1 MKKSMKEKLKD
12 RARHDPIRLY
22 CRGDRLVAKN
32 GEDSLLVL
40 EDCPKNAKLA
50 LVFKDEKGQHAL
62 CRYDDGEY
70 GLLSVVFID
79 RHYDLKQK

>member
-1 MKKSMKEKLKD
+1 MTL
-12 RARHDPIRLY
+12 LY

-40 EDCPKNAKLA
+40 EDCKG
-50 LVFKDEKGQHAL
+50 EKGQHAL

-70 GLLSVVFID
+70 GLLSVVFIA
-79 RHYDLKQK
+79 RHYEIKQK